1 MDRGQFLVR
10 EAASSLL
17 SLTTGCI
24 RPADGARLKASQRL
38 LRLRSRR
45 YDDRCQVFRRCVSE
59 PACANLD
66 WPKPEESLS
75 TWPAAMSSSLLHRER
90 SFRGRPDAR
99 PSPTSVHRLQR
110 LLGLVEDEYE
120 ALARLFEGALHQ
132 VGPRSII
139 ADEGEP
145 QAQAYLILE
154 GWACRC
160 RFVDMTRR
168 QITALLLPG
177 DFSNPEL
184 DLDPR
189 LGIDH
194 VVCSLTP
201 LTYAVV
207 DTCDLIALVAHSPG
221 LALALQ
227 LQRRRER
234 SIQREWAVSLGRR
247 SAIERVAHLICELHR
262 RLHCDPS
269 KPSLTIDMPLLQA
282 DLADAVGLTS
292 IHVNR
297 MLQQLRGLG
306 LIKSGHNHI
315 TISDLAGLQR
325 LACFDE
331 TYLRLAGLS

>member
-1 MDRGQFLVR
+1 MNVD
-10 EAASSLL
+10 
-17 SLTTGCI
+17 
-24 RPADGARLKASQRL
+24 
-38 LRLRSRR
+38 
-45 YDDRCQVFRRCVSE
+45 
-59 PACANLD
+59 
-66 WPKPEESLS
+66 
-75 TWPAAMSSSLLHRER
+75 LLHRER
-90 SFRGRPDAR
+90 SFRGCADVKPAWAGLGRM
-99 PSPTSVHRLQR
+99 QR
-110 LLGLVEDEYE
+110 LLDLKDDEHDDLV
-120 ALARLFEGALHQ
+120 RLCQTAIHR

-145 QAQAYLILE
+145 QSQSYLILE

-160 RFVDMTRR
+160 RFVDSNRR
-168 QITALLLPG
+168 QITSLLLPG

-194 VVCSLTP
+194 MVCSLTP
-201 LTYAVV
+201 VTYAAI
-207 DTCDLIALVAHSPG
+207 DTDDLGAMVARSPG

-227 LQRRRER
+227 MQRRREQ

-247 SAIERVAHLICELHR
+247 SASERVAHLVCELHR
-262 RLHCDPS
+262 RLDGDAS
-269 KPSLTIDMPLLQA
+269 RRSLTIDMPLLQA
-282 DLADAVGLTS
+282 DLADAVGLTP

-306 LIKSGHNHI
+306 LIKSSRNHI

-331 TYLRLAGLS
+331 TYLRLAGVD